1 MSRHSEDSPG
11 TLLFLSRAASEG
23 PSPRGPAGRSG
34 GLTQGRTRS
43 VKAKDKRS
51 RARLE
56 GLGSRRGK
64 PRRKLSFKNNP
75 SAAPERSALFLA
87 THADSAQRLPLFLSG
102 SPVLEASQ
110 QSPRRPTTGTK
121 SRQGS
126 AREPVLQGLTSHT
139 CFPKLTLRT
148 KETPFSL

>member
-1 MSRHSEDSPG
+1 M
-11 TLLFLSRAASEG
+11 
-23 PSPRGPAGRSG
+23 
-34 GLTQGRTRS
+34 
-43 VKAKDKRS
+43 
-51 RARLE
+51 RLE
-56 GLGSRRGK
+56 GLGCRRGK

-75 SAAPERSALFLA
+75 SAAPSALFLA
-87 THADSAQRLPLFLSG
+87 THADSAHRLPLFLSG

-126 AREPVLQGLTSHT
+126 VREPVLQGPTFHT

-148 KETPFSL
+148 KESPFSL